1 MYIYTNY
8 WSVSCVPALSFISYA
23 GFAFLVVLKVL
34 NMMPPIPKEDYS
46 DSDDDDSGAV
56 TVTGAEGRRSITQ
69 RPYAG
74 QQEKDQRDGRFTVRT
89 VL

>member
-1 MYIYTNY
+1 
-8 WSVSCVPALSFISYA
+8 
-23 GFAFLVVLKVL
+23 
-34 NMMPPIPKEDYS
+34 MMPPIPKEDYS

-56 TVTGAEGRRSITQ
+56 TVTGAEGRRGTTQ